1 MSRKLISAIICGV
14 LAFSLVSC
22 GNKKER
28 INESNPNVKVDE
40 RVFEGTWAKDYTKDE
55 VTSFHNDI
63 IANVEELTKIYDL
76 DYQMKEVVVEDK
88 GVPVK
93 VSEIYLDNLN
103 AESNRLES
111 MHYNFKIYGEDSSE
125 GQITLTIGFNLD
137 KALVLEEGEFNFETT
152 SMGSYSEAF
161 TGIDN
166 RDYTDLNNS
175 IYAIISGEST
185 GKKIENN
192 LDGIIETV
200 NITDDYLLYKLETK
214 KYTFKN

>member
-1 MSRKLISAIICGV
+1 MNRKLISAIICGV

-22 GNKKER
+22 GNNKEK
-28 INESNPNVKVDE
+28 INESNSNVKVE
-40 RVFEGTWAKDYTKDE
+40 EKVVEGTWSKDYTKDE

-63 IANVEELTKIYDL
+63 LTKVEDLTKIYEL
-76 DYQMKEVVVEDK
+76 DYEMKEVVKEEN

-103 AESNRLES
+103 AESNRLKS
-111 MHYNFKIYGEDSSE
+111 MHYNFKIYGENSSE

-137 KALVLEEGEFNFETT
+137 KALVLEDGEFNFETT
-152 SMGSYSEAF
+152 SMGAYSEAF

-166 RDYTDLNNS
+166 RDYTELNNS
-175 IYAIISGEST
+175 IYDIISGEAPKT
-185 GKKIENN
+185 KIENN

-214 KYTFKN
+214 KYTFLN